1 MCLVRPLAVCAALAA
16 LTGCSTPA
24 GGLDAD
30 DDRSAMAIRP
40 SGPADAASAFTDT
53 RGGSAD
59 AGPRPL
65 APPKNIVP
73 TEHGG
78 YALGEPL
85 TGDGMPQ
92 ASTAQNGAPCSTVIG
107 VVRDF
112 RGIKE
117 ANGHP
122 DFEAFGGSTPTL
134 GLVSPTLGTDKKPV
148 YSSLCESTLL
158 GGAAGCPYG
167 QMTTTKSFFDEWY
180 RFAPNMNQPFVLYL
194 QFAPNG
200 DVFTFQSN
208 FYFPLD
214 GAGYGLSGDGND
226 GKKHNFGFTT
236 EIHTEFKYAGGER
249 FTFTGDDDVWVFM
262 NGKLAIDL
270 GGLHPAASGT
280 IELDVAAATLGLVK
294 GQTYPLDL
302 FQAERRVTASTF
314 RVDTNL
320 AFTSCGTIPPDVPR

>member
-1 MCLVRPLAVCAALAA
+1 MARPLLFGAALFVA
-16 LTGCSTPA
+16 LVGCSTPE
-24 GGLDAD
+24 GGLEAD
-30 DDRSAMAIRP
+30 DDRSAMAARP
-40 SGPADAASAFTDT
+40 QASADAASAFTES
-53 RGGSAD
+53 RAD
-59 AGPRPL
+59 AGAAGPRVLP
-65 APPKNIVP
+65 PPKNIVP

-78 YALGEPL
+78 YALGEAL
-85 TGDGMPQ
+85 TGDGMAQ
-92 ASTAQNGAPCSTVIG
+92 TGTSQNGAPCSTIVG

-112 RGIKE
+112 RGKTE
-117 ANGHP
+117 PGGHP

-134 GLVSPTLGTDKKPV
+134 SLVAPALGTDKKPV
-148 YSSLCESTLL
+148 YASLCESSLL
-158 GGAAGCPYG
+158 GGTVGCPYG
-167 QMTTTKSFFDEWY
+167 QMTTNKAFFDEWY
-180 RFAPNMNQPFVLYL
+180 RFAPGMNQPYVLYL

-249 FTFTGDDDVWVFM
+249 FTFNGDDDVWVFM

-270 GGLHPAASGT
+270 GGLHPSANGT
-280 IELDVAAATLGLVK
+280 IELDQAAASLGLTK

-302 FQAERRVTASTF
+302 FQAERRVTASMF

-320 AFTSCGTIPPDVPR
+320 AFTSCGSIPPDVPR